1 MRFHISQQPINFV
14 TGATGTAKRTRTRPP
29 LPKSKSSETTE
40 TRSTWRETCLASVL
54 SLFRIQCG
62 EDQCLK
68 RKLSSTSSWQHLSW
82 TVTFKLSSIWAW
94 PDQQRTLPITPFID
108 CPAIQLARPS
118 PAREQPNQ
126 WIPMPA
132 TSRPTITLQNP
143 AQNQTTRLRISPP
156 ARQQTSHVPRPVVFP
171 PTADRRASL
180 PSTSSSSSSSQSNFV
195 RRSTSPSVGANTS
208 STWKSRQPMECD
220 FCNKMF
226 SNKFNLKQVSSFLNP
241 LKNGKVSQSANV

>member
-1 MRFHISQQPINFV
+1 VSETQTQFYQLVTAPVLNSHIQTQLDLSL
-14 TGATGTAKRTRTRPP
+14 TRP
-29 LPKSKSSETTE
+29 TTY
-40 TRSTWRETCLASVL
+40 ASDYSIHRLTAPTIVEPFRL
-54 SLFRIQCG
+54 SLG
-62 EDQCLK
+62 PPSA
-68 RKLSSTSSWQHLSW
+68 SS
-82 TVTFKLSSIWAW
+82 V
-94 PDQQRTLPITPFID
+94 
-108 CPAIQLARPS
+108 PAIQLARPS

-241 LKNGKVSQSANV
+241 IKNGKVSQSANV